1 MPQLNIGDFAPQ
13 LVWLAISFVLLYFL
27 MSRLALPEIGKV
39 LDDRKGRIATDL
51 TEAAKLR
58 DATEAALAS
67 YEQALAA
74 ARGRAQGIAR
84 TAREEMNGEIE
95 RQRAQIDAQIN
106 SRMGDAEQRITT
118 LKEAAVGHISEIATE
133 TAEALVARFTGKPA
147 SRAELMSTVNEVLG
161 K

>member
-13 LVWLAISFVLLYFL
+13 LVWLAISFALLYFL

-74 ARGRAQGIAR
+74 ARSRAQGIAR
-84 TAREEMNGEIE
+84 AAREEMNGEIE
-95 RQRAQIDAQIN
+95 KQRAQIDAQIN

-118 LKEAAVGHISEIATE
+118 LKEAAIGHISEIATE

>member
-39 LDDRKGRIATDL
+39 LDDRKSRIATDL
-51 TEAAKLR
+51 AEAAKLR

-84 TAREEMNGEIE
+84 AAREEMNGEIE
-95 RQRAQIDAQIN
+95 KQRAQIDAQIN

>member
-51 TEAAKLR
+51 AEAAKLR

-84 TAREEMNGEIE
+84 AAREEMNGEIE
-95 RQRAQIDAQIN
+95 KQRAQIDAQIN

-161 K
+161 N

>member
-51 TEAAKLR
+51 AEAAKLR

-95 RQRAQIDAQIN
+95 KQRAQIDAQIN

>member
-39 LDDRKGRIATDL
+39 LDDRKSRIATDL
-51 TEAAKLR
+51 AEAAKLR
-58 DATEAALAS
+58 DATEAAIAG

-74 ARGRAQGIAR
+74 ARARAQGIAR
-84 TAREEMNGEIE
+84 AAREEMNAEIE
-95 RQRAQIDAQIN
+95 KQRAEIDAQIN
-106 SRMGDAEQRITT
+106 SRMGDAEQRITA
-118 LKEAAVGHISEIATE
+118 LKEAAVGHISQIATE
-133 TAEALVARFTGKPA
+133 TAEALVARFTGMPA

>member
-51 TEAAKLR
+51 AEAAKLR

-84 TAREEMNGEIE
+84 AAREEMNGEIE
-95 RQRAQIDAQIN
+95 KQRAQIDAQIN

-133 TAEALVARFTGKPA
+133 TAEALVARFTGKPS

>member
-51 TEAAKLR
+51 AEAAKLR

-74 ARGRAQGIAR
+74 ARSRAQGIAR

-95 RQRAQIDAQIN
+95 KQRAQIDAQIN

>member
-13 LVWLAISFVLLYFL
+13 LVWLAISFALLYFL

-51 TEAAKLR
+51 AEAAKLR

-84 TAREEMNGEIE
+84 SAREEMNGEIE
-95 RQRAQIDAQIN
+95 KQRAQIDAQIN
-106 SRMGDAEQRITT
+106 SRMGDAEHRITT

>member
-39 LDDRKGRIATDL
+39 LDDRKSRIATDL
-51 TEAAKLR
+51 AEAAKLR
-58 DATEAALAS
+58 DATEAAIAG

-74 ARGRAQGIAR
+74 ARARAQGIAR
-84 TAREEMNGEIE
+84 AAREEMNAEIE
-95 RQRAQIDAQIN
+95 KQRAEIDAQIN
-106 SRMGDAEQRITT
+106 SRMGDAEQRITA
-118 LKEAAVGHISEIATE
+118 LKEAAVGHISQIATE

>member
-51 TEAAKLR
+51 AEAAKLR

-84 TAREEMNGEIE
+84 AAREEMNGEIE
-95 RQRAQIDAQIN
+95 KQRAQIDAQIN